1 MENNNTL
8 SMKCEMRAGDGY
20 VESSAEYILPDYNPD
35 LRKLLYTWCEV
46 KPAGKFSSDE
56 QVDFSGVVEYRCI
69 YADKDGEMSEV
80 SFTSDYEYSVNLTGE
95 AQDADSIPTVQNYQI
110 RVLGPRKISAKA
122 SLACENIHSLDKCR
136 NDGAIAHGED
146 IELERKNVRCGR
158 LRTVESEE
166 RELAEEM
173 LRLDGVALDEISV
186 VSAMAECGASEFSRD
201 GGEGR
206 CKSEFLV
213 KLIYRDPVGQVIPF
227 EYTLTGEGVIPL
239 DGIPDGAQVVC
250 TPRVLSERFECL
262 PTDDGVNMVANLIV
276 KWEAVCVYNDEHSVV
291 TDAYSTEYALDNK
304 YATLSLVNY
313 GAPLRERLSVEG
325 KAPCDLAECGK
336 IKEVL
341 LMGARAKIVEKK
353 MDAGELSVS
362 LEFKIQGVISCYDAN
377 ESITYAPIKFSDVTT
392 KKVNISSQKCD
403 NFSAIVR
410 VSAVNT
416 SYKIDDAD
424 IRYILIAYLDVIPCS
439 EVQTKILESASR
451 NENEKIEKCSG
462 RVTVYYT
469 EPTDTLFSVAKR
481 YHTAIS
487 TLLENNEIASPTVGG
502 EEKISL
508 PKRIIVY

>member
-8 SMKCEMRAGDGY
+8 SMKYEMRAGDGY

-35 LRKLLYTWCEV
+35 IRKLLYTWCEV

-69 YADKDGEMSEV
+69 YADKDGEMREV
-80 SFTSDYEYSVNLTGE
+80 CFTSDYEYSVNLAGE
-95 AQDADSIPTVQNYQI
+95 AEDADSIPSVQNYQI

-122 SLACENIHSLDKCR
+122 SIACENIHSLDKSR
-136 NDGAIAHGED
+136 NDAAIAHGED
-146 IELERKNVRCGR
+146 IELERKSVRCGR

-186 VSAMAECGASEFSRD
+186 VSAMAECGSSELLRD

-213 KLIYRDPVGQVIPF
+213 KLIYRAPDGQVIPF
-227 EYTLTGEGVIPL
+227 EYTLIGEGVIPL
-239 DGIPDGAQVVC
+239 DSIPDGAQVVC
-250 TPRVLSERFECL
+250 SARVLSERFECL

-276 KWEAVCVYNDEHSVV
+276 RWEAVCVYNEEHSVV

-313 GAPLRERLSVEG
+313 GAPIRERISVDG
-325 KAPCDLAECGK
+325 KAPCDVAEYGK
-336 IKEVL
+336 IKEVI
-341 LMGARAKIVEKK
+341 LMGARARIAEKK
-353 MDAGELSVS
+353 IDNGELSIT
-362 LEFKIQGVISCYDAN
+362 LELKIQGVVSCYDAN
-377 ESITYAPIKFSDVTT
+377 ASVVYAPIKFSDVIT
-392 KKVNISSQKCD
+392 KKVNISSQNHD
-403 NFSAIVR
+403 NFSGVIR
-410 VSAVNT
+410 VSGVNT

-424 IRYILIAYLDVIPCS
+424 IRYTILADLDVIPCS
-439 EVQTKILESASR
+439 ETHTSILENASR
-451 NENEKIEKCSG
+451 KEDEKIEKCSG

-469 EPTDTLFSVAKR
+469 EPSDTLFSVAKR

-487 TLLENNEIASPTVGG
+487 TLLENNEITASTVGG
-502 EEKISL
+502 EERIDL